1 METRNISNPAADME
15 GKIVA
20 YFGDAK
26 CSVNVSLVG
35 KIADVAI
42 SYYDFKISYYDF
54 KPVRDVRKEIEAKF
68 PDVTVSEIHRQ
79 YSDDAMLTMMRE
91 LVSEDPEIF
100 LPYSDGSLRPLCLG
114 ELLQERLF
122 HRTLK

>member
-1 METRNISNPAADME
+1 ME
-15 GKIVA
+15 GKIAA

-35 KIADVAI
+35 KIADVA
-42 SYYDFKISYYDF
+42 ISYYDF

-91 LVSEDPEIF
+91 PSSKTFFKQGNNSCFSSGIV
-100 LPYSDGSLRPLCLG
+100 
-114 ELLQERLF
+114 
-122 HRTLK
+122 

>member
-15 GKIVA
+15 GKIAA

-26 CSVNVSLVG
+26 CCVNVLLVG
-35 KIADVAI
+35 KIADVA
-42 SYYDFKISYYDF
+42 ISYYDF

-79 YSDDAMLTMMRE
+79 YSDDAMLSMMRE

-122 HRTLK
+122 HRTIK